1 MILLWILLILFFGGL
16 LAWLSEWFD
25 SRLPRWIAL
34 FSVAATLI
42 PLVLLY
48 QGYDADSESKWIV
61 EFSRSWIPSLGIKF
75 TFAVDGLSLLLVGLT
90 SFLGLISIGAAWEEM
105 RERVGFF
112 YFNNRNSCCS
122 ATSLYIYSLVSIVF
136 WFRSRRT

>member
-48 QGYDADSESKWIV
+48 QGYDADSESKWNDLVVTDLQKISHDSCV
-61 EFSRSWIPSLGIKF
+61 ITLGIEKDKK
-75 TFAVDGLSLLLVGLT
+75 TILKLSL
-90 SFLGLISIGAAWEEM
+90 ISHASW
-105 RERVGFF
+105 
-112 YFNNRNSCCS
+112 N
-122 ATSLYIYSLVSIVF
+122 TLYKY
-136 WFRSRRT
+136 

>member
-75 TFAVDGLSLLLVGLT
+75 TLAVDGLSLLLVGLT

-112 YFNNRNSCCS
+112 YFNLLWTL
-122 ATSLYIYSLVSIVF
+122 AGVVLSLIHI
-136 WFRSRRT
+136 

>member
-34 FSVAATLI
+34 LSVAATLI

-48 QGYDADSESKWIV
+48 LGYDADSESQWIV
-61 EFSRSWIPSLGIKF
+61 EFSRNWIPSLGIKF

-112 YFNNRNSCCS
+112 YFNLLGQ
-122 ATSLYIYSLVSIVF
+122 A
-136 WFRSRRT
+136 

>member
-75 TFAVDGLSLLLVGLT
+75 TLAVDGLSLLLVGLT
-90 SFLGLISIGAAWEEM
+90 SFLGLISIGAAW
-105 RERVGFF
+105 
-112 YFNNRNSCCS
+112 
-122 ATSLYIYSLVSIVF
+122 
-136 WFRSRRT
+136 

>member
-75 TFAVDGLSLLLVGLT
+75 TLAVDGLSLLLVGLT

-112 YFNNRNSCCS
+112 YLISFG
-122 ATSLYIYSLVSIVF
+122 
-136 WFRSRRT
+136 RSRVLSVCSLPSIYFCSFSFGK